1 MAYAGGT
8 SIIIPK
14 PLTPYVGLTVLE
26 LGMCVT
32 AKAENRLKPH
42 IYIYLLCGGRVTSFL
57 LLYTTRRLLGKSK
70 GIGAYQIAL

>member
-26 LGMCVT
+26 LGMCIC
-32 AKAENRLKPH
+32 LKQVEKCIFTIWQLQHLPSSSSSSS
-42 IYIYLLCGGRVTSFL
+42 SF
-57 LLYTTRRLLGKSK
+57 
-70 GIGAYQIAL
+70 

>member
-32 AKAENRLKPH
+32 AKAENRLKPY
-42 IYIYLLCGGRVTSFL
+42 IYIYYVVVASLLFYYYIQPGDYGGNL
-57 LLYTTRRLLGKSK
+57 Q
-70 GIGAYQIAL
+70 A

>member
-26 LGMCVT
+26 LGMCI
-32 AKAENRLKPH
+32 RLKQVESV
-42 IYIYLLCGGRVTSFL
+42 YLLFGGCSTCVSFL
-57 LLYTTRRLLGKSK
+57 LLYNQETITEIHKHSRSHCEILS
-70 GIGAYQIAL
+70 AS

>member
-26 LGMCVT
+26 LGMCI
-32 AKAENRLKPH
+32 RLKQVESV
-42 IYIYLLCGGRVTSFL
+42 YLLFGGCSTCVCFFAVIQPGDNYRNPQ
-57 LLYTTRRLLGKSK
+57 
-70 GIGAYQIAL
+70 A

>member
-26 LGMCVT
+26 LGMCIC
-32 AKAENRLKPH
+32 LKQVEKCIFTIWQLQHLPSSSSS
-42 IYIYLLCGGRVTSFL
+42 SF
-57 LLYTTRRLLGKSK
+57 
-70 GIGAYQIAL
+70 

>member
-32 AKAENRLKPH
+32 AKAENRLKPY
-42 IYIYLLCGGRVTSFL
+42 IYIFTMWWSRHFFFTIIYNQEI
-57 LLYTTRRLLGKSK
+57 
-70 GIGAYQIAL
+70 IGEIYRHRCLDVDW

>member
-26 LGMCVT
+26 LGMSTCLKQV
-32 AKAENRLKPH
+32 ERLNF
-42 IYIYLLCGGRVTSFL
+42 LFSARVCAVIQP
-57 LLYTTRRLLGKSK
+57 GDN
-70 GIGAYQIAL
+70 

>member
-32 AKAENRLKPH
+32 AKAENRLKPY
-42 IYIYLLCGGRVTSFL
+42 IYIYYVVVASLLFYYYIQPGDYWGNL
-57 LLYTTRRLLGKSK
+57 Q
-70 GIGAYQIAL
+70 A